1 MKKTVLT
8 ILTVLLLFAM
18 LVLLTGCGA
27 SKVDVEQPTNNE
39 NKTATTEEIDVIEV
53 YATSDNYAIVRG
65 NDSNIYII
73 DNTGKVQGQLDSE
86 PFNASTDSLKT
97 RITNEGNALVLS
109 SIGSNGTKI
118 YDKSGNVILEKTSSE
133 SYDELSDDDY
143 TIKSTKTSDFES
155 GNTTTREIVD
165 LQGNVKKKIEG
176 TDSYTYVGGHIWS
189 VSNGRSF
196 YNDDTDKSFN
206 NDTDLSYNFRTEDE
220 KTYPLSDGGVYIKN
234 TAIILGS
241 GEVKTNNENFKL
253 SDIIAIDEDYYY
265 NKEDKTVYKWDG
277 TKVKELSSGDGAIV
291 IEKIDDKY
299 YVKSGTGYYY
309 TLDEKFESQSEPFK
323 IESEK
328 NLRTLTFGKDTII
341 VEQNVSFE
349 NGGYSG
355 TWDHVYIYD
364 FEGNL
369 KQDLDEGW
377 DAQTDS
383 TSNFVYRIKR
393 LKDREYNERTGSVQT
408 TTVGNQS
415 HDGFINRNTG
425 ELLKIY
431 K

>member
-1 MKKTVLT
+1 MKKIFLSILT
-8 ILTVLLLFAM
+8 IILLSAM

-39 NKTATTEEIDVIEV
+39 NKTASVEEIDVIEV

-73 DNTGKVQGQLDSE
+73 DNTGKVQGQLESE

-97 RITNEGNALVLS
+97 KITNEGNALVLS
-109 SIGSNGTKI
+109 SVGSNGTKI
-118 YDKSGNVILEKTSSE
+118 YDKSGNLIFEKTSSE
-133 SYDELSDDDY
+133 SYDELSDNNY

-155 GNTTTREIVD
+155 GSTTTREIVD

-189 VSNGRSF
+189 ISNGHSF

-206 NDTDLSYNFRTEDE
+206 NDTDLSYNFRNGDE
-220 KTYPLSDGGVYIKN
+220 KIYSLSDGGVYIKN

-241 GEVKTNNENFKL
+241 GKITTNNENFKL

-277 TKVKELSSGDGAIV
+277 TKVKELSSGDGATV

-349 NGGYSG
+349 KGGYSG

-383 TSNFVYRIKR
+383 TSNFIYRIKR

-408 TTVGNQS
+408 TTVGDQS
-415 HDGFINRNTG
+415 HDGFINRTTG